1 MRDVLKSLQ
10 NQKSAQYQVLKKFDI
25 VRFIMKLNYEEKVQI
40 HELKNKESA

>member
-1 MRDVLKSLQ
+1 MISNFSKL
-10 NQKSAQYQVLKKFDI
+10 DI